1 MGYPMTYERIV
12 KKNSLE
18 GIPRDDREISGNIMA
33 DLRRLEQDQR
43 DDFHLDRYA
52 RLAGVTTEQVKLILD
67 AFFGEVSLP
76 EGKRELHPEIVAR
89 GER

>member
-1 MGYPMTYERIV
+1 MGYPMAYKRLLGRS
-12 KKNSLE
+12 NLE
-18 GIPRDDREISGNIMA
+18 GIPFERDPFGNIVA
-33 DLRRLEQDQR
+33 DLRRLEEDQR

-52 RLAGVTTEQVKLILD
+52 RLAGVTTQQVKLILD
-67 AFFGEVSLP
+67 AFFGEVELP